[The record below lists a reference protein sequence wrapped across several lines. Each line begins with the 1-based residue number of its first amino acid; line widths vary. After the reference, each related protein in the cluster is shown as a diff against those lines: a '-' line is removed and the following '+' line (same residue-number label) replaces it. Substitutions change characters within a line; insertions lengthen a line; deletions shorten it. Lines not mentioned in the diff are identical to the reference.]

1 MNDFLRSYWEKAISY
16 SEFKALSEKLLA
28 EGKTT
33 GKNQSLEY
41 VEYTKLTLQR
51 IKKWDK
57 ILVLNE
63 TTISSLKNI
72 SGNYQWL
79 VIVEAWCGDVG
90 QSLPALKAMADAA
103 HIELRVVMR
112 DDNPELMNE
121 FLTNES
127 MAIPKLIV
135 LDSKKFDALGSWG
148 PRPKEAQKILMEGK
162 NLKNLSS
169 AQVYQNLH
177 LWFAKNKQQDIQME
191 LLEVMRNIAS
201 KQKSTSHV

>member
-1 MNDFLRSYWEKAISY
+1 MNDFLRGYWKKGISY

-33 GKNQSLEY
+33 GENQSLEY

-51 IKKWDK
+51 LKKWDK

-72 SGNYQWL
+72 SGNYHWL

-90 QSLPALKAMADAA
+90 QSLPALQAMAEAA
-103 HIELRVVMR
+103 HINLRVVMR
-112 DDNPELMNE
+112 DENPELMQQ
-121 FLTNES
+121 FLTNGS
-127 MAIPKLIV
+127 MAIPKLII
-135 LDSKKFDALGSWG
+135 LDSKKTEVLGTWG

-162 NLKNLSS
+162 KSKNLSS
-169 AQVYQNLH
+169 AEVYQNLH
-177 LWFAKNKQQDIQME
+177 LWFAKNKQEDIQKE
-191 LLEVMRNIAS
+191 LLEVMHNIAS
-201 KQKSTSHV
+201 KQK